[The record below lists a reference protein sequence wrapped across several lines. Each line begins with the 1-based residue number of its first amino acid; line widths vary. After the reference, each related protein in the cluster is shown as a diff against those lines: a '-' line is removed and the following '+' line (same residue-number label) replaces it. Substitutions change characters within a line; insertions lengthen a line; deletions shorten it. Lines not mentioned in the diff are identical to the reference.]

1 MYGLLVGL
9 ILIPIAIFVGLRYQ
23 KNLEKEADEIRSDLE
38 KKLDDEEIGSIF

>member
-23 KNLEKEADEIRSDLE
+23 KNLEKEADEISSRLTKRLKSQGIKD
-38 KKLDDEEIGSIF
+38 G